1 MSKQII
7 DISEW
12 QVPSTINY
20 DKLAA
25 ELSNVIIRVQYGSN
39 YVDKHYKTH
48 ISEFQKRG
56 VPVAVYAWV
65 RGVNIPDMEQE
76 ATDFWHRAKEF
87 NPTFWWLD
95 LEEQS
100 MGDMR
105 SGATAFK
112 NKLKALGAKK
122 VGAYVAHHLYK
133 RFNIDT
139 AQFDGVWIP
148 HYGLNNGQPNSLPE
162 FPVDLHQ
169 YTSVGRLNGYNGY
182 LDLNRIVGH
191 RQLSWFT
198 GGLTSPIEE
207 KPTVEN
213 SNGVIGKATV
223 SKHATQYATGES
235 IPSWVRSQTYS
246 VLQKRPTT
254 KSISNEEYLLD
265 GILSWVLSQDIEGG
279 YGSDK
284 VGKPVEQ
291 QRTYTVKSG
300 DNLWDI
306 AVKLY
311 GDGTK
316 NTQLKSLNGLASDV
330 IQPGQILNY

>member
-1 MSKQII
+1 MSKQIL

-20 DKLAA
+20 DVLAGR
-25 ELSNVIIRVQYGSN
+25 LSHVIIRVQYGSN

-48 ISEFQKRG
+48 ISELQKRG

-65 RGVNIPDMEQE
+65 RGVNIADMEQE
-76 ATDFWHRAKEF
+76 ATDFWNRAKEF

-100 MGDMR
+100 MDDMR

-112 NKLKALGAKK
+112 DKLKALGAKR
-122 VGAYVAHHLYK
+122 VGAYIGHHFYK
-133 RFNIDT
+133 KFNIDVN
-139 AQFDGVWIP
+139 QFDGVWIP

-169 YTSVGRLNGYNGY
+169 YTSVGSLPGYNGH
-182 LDLNRIVGH
+182 LDLNRIVGN
-191 RQLSWFT
+191 RPLSWFT
-198 GGLTSPIEE
+198 GGTVAPQIETE
-207 KPTVEN
+207 KPNN
-213 SNGVIGKATV
+213 SLSKATV
-223 SKHATQYATGES
+223 ASHASQYATGEA
-235 IPSWVRSQTYS
+235 IPDWVRGQTYDIIQVEKTNQS
-246 VLQKRPTT
+246 V
-254 KSISNEEYLLD
+254 SNEKVLLSP
-265 GILSWVLSQDIEGG
+265 IMSWVLSQDILGG

-284 VGKPVEQ
+284 VGKPVASQ
-291 QRTYTVKSG
+291 KAYTVQSG

-316 NTQLKSLNGLASDV
+316 NTQLKLLNGLTSDV
-330 IQPGQILNY
+330 IQPGQVLKY

>member
-1 MSKQII
+1 MGNHIL

-12 QVPSTINY
+12 QVPSAINY
-20 DKLAA
+20 DVLAGQ
-25 ELSNVIIRVQYGSN
+25 LSHVIIRVQYGSN

-56 VPVAVYAWV
+56 VSVAVYAWV
-65 RGVNIPDMEQE
+65 RGVSIADMEQE
-76 ATDFWHRAKEF
+76 ATDFWNRAKEF

-95 LEEQS
+95 LEEQT

-112 NKLKALGAKK
+112 NKLKALGANK

-133 RFNIDT
+133 KFNIDMD
-139 AQFDGVWIP
+139 QFDGVWIP
-148 HYGLNNGQPNSLPE
+148 HYGANNGQPNSLPE

-169 YTSVGRLNGYNGY
+169 YTSVGSLPGYNGH
-182 LDLNRIVGH
+182 LDLNRIVGN
-191 RQLSWFT
+191 RPLSWFT
-198 GGLTSPIEE
+198 GGLISAPIETE
-207 KPTVEN
+207 KPGN
-213 SNGVIGKATV
+213 SLGNATV
-223 SKHATQYATGES
+223 ASHATQYATGES
-235 IPSWVRSQTYS
+235 IPDWVRGQTYDIIQ
-246 VLQKRPTT
+246 VEPTT
-254 KSISNEEYLLD
+254 QSISNEKVLLAP
-265 GILSWVLSQDIEGG
+265 IMSWVLSQDIVGG

-284 VGKPVEQ
+284 VGKPVAQ

-316 NTQLKSLNGLASDV
+316 NAQLKSLNGLTSDV
-330 IQPGQILNY
+330 IQPGQVLKY

>member
-1 MSKQII
+1 MGNHIL

-12 QVPSTINY
+12 QVPSAINY
-20 DKLAA
+20 DVLAGQ
-25 ELSNVIIRVQYGSN
+25 LSHVIIRVQYGSN

-65 RGVNIPDMEQE
+65 RGVSIADMEQE
-76 ATDFWHRAKEF
+76 ATDFWNRAKEF

-95 LEEQS
+95 LEEQT

-112 NKLKALGAKK
+112 NKLKALGANK

-133 RFNIDT
+133 KFNIDMD
-139 AQFDGVWIP
+139 QFDGVWIP
-148 HYGLNNGQPNSLPE
+148 HYGANNGQPNSLPE

-169 YTSVGRLNGYNGY
+169 YTSVGSLPGYNGH
-182 LDLNRIVGH
+182 LDLNRIVGN
-191 RQLSWFT
+191 RPLSWFT
-198 GGLTSPIEE
+198 GGLISAPIETE
-207 KPTVEN
+207 KPSN
-213 SNGVIGKATV
+213 SLGKATV
-223 SKHATQYATGES
+223 APHATQYATGES
-235 IPSWVRSQTYS
+235 IPDWVRGQTYNIIQ
-246 VLQKRPTT
+246 VEPTT
-254 KSISNEEYLLD
+254 QSISNEKVLLAP
-265 GILSWVLSQDIEGG
+265 IMSWVLSQDIVGG

-284 VGKPVEQ
+284 VGKPVAQ

-316 NTQLKSLNGLASDV
+316 NVQLKSLNGLTNDV
-330 IQPGQILNY
+330 IQPGQVLKY

>member
-1 MSKQII
+1 MSKQIL

-20 DKLAA
+20 DVLASQ
-25 ELSNVIIRVQYGSN
+25 LSHVIIRIQYGSN

-48 ISEFQKRG
+48 ITEFQKRG

-65 RGVNIPDMEQE
+65 RGVNIADMEQE
-76 ATDFWHRAKEF
+76 ATDFWNRAKEF

-95 LEEQS
+95 LEEQT
-100 MGDMR
+100 MEDMR
-105 SGATAFK
+105 SGANAFK
-112 NKLKALGAKK
+112 NKLKVLGAKR
-122 VGAYVAHHLYK
+122 VGAYIAHHLYK
-133 RFNIDT
+133 KFNIDT

-169 YTSVGRLNGYNGY
+169 YTSVGSLRGYNGH
-182 LDLNRIVGH
+182 LDLNRIVGN
-191 RQLSWFT
+191 RPLSWFT
-198 GGLTSPIEE
+198 GGTVSPPVETE
-207 KPTVEN
+207 KP
-213 SNGVIGKATV
+213 SQSLGKATI
-223 SKHATQYATGES
+223 SAHATQYATGES
-235 IPSWVRSQTYS
+235 IPSWVRAQTYS

-284 VGKPVEQ
+284 VGKPIVP

-316 NTQLKSLNGLASDV
+316 NAQIKSLNGLNSDV
-330 IQPGQILNY
+330 IQPGQVLKY

>member
-1 MSKQII
+1 MGNHIL

-20 DKLAA
+20 DVLAKQLA
-25 ELSNVIIRVQYGSN
+25 HVIVRVQYGSN
-39 YVDKHYKTH
+39 YVDKYYKTH
-48 ISEFQKRG
+48 IAEFQKRG

-65 RGVNIPDMEQE
+65 RGVNNADMEQE
-76 ATDFWHRAKEF
+76 ATDFWNRAKEF

-95 LEEQS
+95 IEEQS

-105 SGATAFK
+105 GGTIAFK
-112 NKLKALGAKK
+112 NKLKALGAKR
-122 VGAYVAHHLYK
+122 VGAYIGHHFYK
-133 RFNIDT
+133 KFNIDVN
-139 AQFDGVWIP
+139 QFDGVWIP
-148 HYGLNNGQPNSLPE
+148 HYGSNNGEPNSVPD

-169 YTSVGRLNGYNGY
+169 YTSAGRLPGFNGH
-182 LDLNRIVGH
+182 LDLNRIIGN
-191 RQLSWFT
+191 RPLAWFIGDAVT
-198 GGLTSPIEE
+198 PPTETE
-207 KPTVEN
+207 KPKP
-213 SNGVIGKATV
+213 SYDKATIAP
-223 SKHATQYATGES
+223 HATQYATGET
-235 IPSWVRSQTYS
+235 IPDWVRGKTYT
-246 VLQKRPTT
+246 VLERRPTT

-265 GILSWVLSQDIEGG
+265 GIMSWVLSQDIVGG

-284 VGKPVEQ
+284 VGKPVAQ

-316 NTQLKSLNGLASDV
+316 NTQIKSMNGLTSDV
-330 IQPGQILNY
+330 IQPGQVLKY